1 MAKITLKLGQILQ
14 LESEINGFVNPQTG
28 KEVLLGFRKHKLP
41 LKTKYWL
48 SELGD
53 RLSAERKSVETLR
66 DDIIQKHGEDDGK
79 GGIQI
84 GVFIEQKDESDKV
97 ISRELNPK
105 YVEFQNEFN
114 ALLSED
120 KEIEYTPLTMED
132 LDRVGETTD
141 DYNLLFML
149 VQKPTEHVGE

>member
-14 LESEINGFVNPQTG
+14 LESEINGYTNPQNG
-28 KEVLLGFRKHKLP
+28 QEVFIGFRKHKLP

-48 SELGD
+48 TELGD
-53 RLSAERKSVETLR
+53 RLSAERKMVETLR
-66 DDIIQKHGEDDGK
+66 DEIIQKHGEDDCK

-84 GVFIEQKDESDKV
+84 GVFIEQKDENDKV
-97 ISRELNPK
+97 ISRELNPQ

-114 ALLSED
+114 TLLSEE

-132 LDRVGETTD
+132 LDKVGETTD

-149 VQKPTEHVGE
+149 VQKPNE

>member
-14 LESEINGFVNPQTG
+14 LESEINGYTNPQNG
-28 KEVLLGFRKHKLP
+28 QEVFIGFRKHKLP

-48 SELGD
+48 TELGD
-53 RLSAERKSVETLR
+53 RLSAERKMVETLR
-66 DDIIQKHGEDDGK
+66 DEIIQKHGEDDGK

-84 GVFIEQKDESDKV
+84 GVFIEQKDENDKV
-97 ISRELNPK
+97 ISRELNPQ

-114 ALLSED
+114 TLLSEE

-132 LDRVGETTD
+132 LDKVGETTD

-149 VQKPTEHVGE
+149 VQKPNE

>member
-14 LESEINGFVNPQTG
+14 LESEINGYTNPQNG
-28 KEVLLGFRKHKLP
+28 QEVFIGFRKHKLP

-48 SELGD
+48 TELGD
-53 RLSAERKSVETLR
+53 RLSAERKMVETLR
-66 DDIIQKHGEDDGK
+66 DEIIQKHGEDDGK

-84 GVFIEQKDESDKV
+84 GVFIEQKDENDKV
-97 ISRELNPK
+97 ISRELNPQ

-114 ALLSED
+114 TLLSEE

-132 LDRVGETTD
+132 LDKVGETTD

-149 VQKPTEHVGE
+149 VEKP

>member
-14 LESEINGFVNPQTG
+14 LESEINGYTNPQNG
-28 KEVLLGFRKHKLP
+28 QEVFIGFRKHKLP

-48 SELGD
+48 TELGD
-53 RLSAERKSVETLR
+53 RLSAERKMVETLR
-66 DDIIQKHGEDDGK
+66 DEIIQKHGEDDGK

-84 GVFIEQKDESDKV
+84 GVFIEQKDENDKV
-97 ISRELNPK
+97 ISRELNPQ

-114 ALLSED
+114 TLLSEE

-132 LDRVGETTD
+132 LDKVGETTD
-141 DYNLLFML
+141 DYNLLFVL
-149 VQKPTEHVGE
+149 VEKP

>member
-1 MAKITLKLGQILQ
+1 MAKRTLKLGEILQ
-14 LESEINGFVNPQTG
+14 LESEINGLVNPQTG
-28 KEVLLGFRKHKLP
+28 KEIFIGFRKHKLA

-48 SELGD
+48 TELGE

-84 GVFIEQKDESDKV
+84 GMFIEKKDENDTV

-105 YVEFQNEFN
+105 YIEFQKEYGELLNE
-114 ALLSED
+114 E
-120 KEIEYTPLTMED
+120 KEIEYTPLTVED
-132 LDRVGETTD
+132 LENAGDTTD
-141 DYNLLFML
+141 NYSILFQL
-149 VQKPTEHVGE
+149 VSKPTETNE

>member
-1 MAKITLKLGQILQ
+1 MAKLTLKLGQILQ

-28 KEVLLGFRKHKLP
+28 KEVYVGFRKHKLP

-48 SELGD
+48 TELGD
-53 RLSAERKSVETLR
+53 RLMSERKTIESLR
-66 DDIIQKHGEDDGK
+66 DEMIQKHGEDDGK

-84 GVFIEQKDESDKV
+84 GVFIEKKGENDEV

-114 ALLSED
+114 ALLSEE
-120 KEIEYTPLTMED
+120 KEIEYTPLTMDD
-132 LDRVGETTD
+132 LDKVGETTD

-149 VQKPTEHVGE
+149 VQKPTLES

>member
-14 LESEINGFVNPQTG
+14 LESEINGYTNPQNG
-28 KEVLLGFRKHKLP
+28 QEVFIGFRKHKLP

-48 SELGD
+48 TELGD
-53 RLSAERKSVETLR
+53 RLSAERKMVETLR
-66 DDIIQKHGEDDGK
+66 DEIIQKHGEDDGK

-84 GVFIEQKDESDKV
+84 GVFIEQKDENDKA
-97 ISRELNPK
+97 ISRELNPQ

-114 ALLSED
+114 TLLSEE

-132 LDRVGETTD
+132 LDKVGETTD

-149 VQKPTEHVGE
+149 VQKPNE

>member
-1 MAKITLKLGQILQ
+1 MAKLTLKLGQVLQ
-14 LESEINGFVNPQTG
+14 LESEINGFVNPQNG
-28 KEVLLGFRKHKLP
+28 KEVFVGFRKHKLP

-53 RLSAERKSVETLR
+53 RLASERKSIETLR
-66 DDIIQKHGEDDGK
+66 DEIIQKHGEDDGK

-84 GVFIEQKDESDKV
+84 GVFIEQKDENDKV
-97 ISRELNPK
+97 ISRELNPQ

-114 ALLSED
+114 ALLSEE

-132 LDRVGETTD
+132 LDKVGETTD

-149 VQKPTEHVGE
+149 VQKPTE

>member
-1 MAKITLKLGQILQ
+1 MAKLTLKLGQILQ

-28 KEVLLGFRKHKLP
+28 KEVYLGFRKHKLP

-48 SELGD
+48 TELGD
-53 RLSAERKSVETLR
+53 RLASERKTIETLR
-66 DDIIQKHGEDDGK
+66 DEIIQKHGEDDGK

-84 GVFIEQKDESDKV
+84 GVFIEQKDENDKV

-105 YVEFQNEFN
+105 YVEFQTEFN

-120 KEIEYTPLTMED
+120 KEIEYSPLTMED
-132 LDRVGETTD
+132 LDRVGETSD

-149 VQKPTEHVGE
+149 VQKPTESEE

>member
-1 MAKITLKLGQILQ
+1 MANITLKLGQILQ
-14 LESEINGFVNPQTG
+14 LESEINGYTNPQNG
-28 KEVLLGFRKHKLP
+28 QEVYIGFRKHKLP

-48 SELGD
+48 TELGD
-53 RLSAERKSVETLR
+53 RLATERKTVETLR
-66 DDIIQKHGEDDGK
+66 DEIIQKHGEDDGK

-84 GVFIEQKDESDKV
+84 GVFIEQKDENDKV
-97 ISRELNPK
+97 ISRELNPQ

-120 KEIEYTPLTMED
+120 KEIEYTPLTMDD
-132 LDRVGETTD
+132 LERVGETTD

-149 VQKPTEHVGE
+149 VQKPGMVTE

>member
-1 MAKITLKLGQILQ
+1 MAKLTLKLGQILQ

-28 KEVLLGFRKHKLP
+28 KEVYLGFRKHKLP

-48 SELGD
+48 TELGD
-53 RLSAERKSVETLR
+53 RLATERKTIETLR
-66 DDIIQKHGEDDGK
+66 DEIIQKHGEDDGK

-84 GVFIEQKDESDKV
+84 GVFIEQKDENDKV

-132 LDRVGETTD
+132 LDKVGETSD

-149 VQKPTEHVGE
+149 VQKPTESEE

>member
-1 MAKITLKLGQILQ
+1 MAKLTLKLGQILQ

-28 KEVLLGFRKHKLP
+28 KEVYHGFRKHKLP

-53 RLSAERKSVETLR
+53 RLATERKTIETLR
-66 DDIIQKHGEDDGK
+66 DEIIQKHGEDDGK

-84 GVFIEQKDESDKV
+84 GVFIEQKDENDKV

-114 ALLSED
+114 SLLSED
-120 KEIEYTPLTMED
+120 KEIEYTPLTMDD
-132 LDRVGETTD
+132 LDKVGETTD
-141 DYNLLFML
+141 DYNLLFLL
-149 VQKPTEHVGE
+149 VQKPTEQVGE

>member
-1 MAKITLKLGQILQ
+1 MAKLTLKLGQVLQ
-14 LESEINGFVNPQTG
+14 LESEINGFTNPQTG
-28 KEVLLGFRKHKLP
+28 KEVFQGFRKHKLP

-53 RLSAERKSVETLR
+53 RLATERKSIETLR
-66 DDIIQKHGEDDGK
+66 DEIIQKHGEDDGK

-84 GVFIEQKDESDKV
+84 GVFIEQKDENDKV

-105 YVEFQNEFN
+105 YVEFQEEFN
-114 ALLSED
+114 ALLNED
-120 KEIEYTPLTMED
+120 KEIEYTPLTMDD
-132 LDRVGETTD
+132 LDKVGETTD

-149 VQKPTEHVGE
+149 VQKPSEQVGE

>member
-1 MAKITLKLGQILQ
+1 MAKLTLKLGQVLQ

-28 KEVLLGFRKHKLP
+28 KEVFVGFRKHKLP

-53 RLSAERKSVETLR
+53 RLAAERKTIETLR
-66 DDIIQKHGEDDGK
+66 DEIIQKHGEDDGK

-84 GVFIEQKDESDKV
+84 GVFIEQKDENDKV
-97 ISRELNPK
+97 ISRELNPQ

-132 LDRVGETTD
+132 LDKVGETTD

-149 VQKPTEHVGE
+149 VQKPTE

>member
-1 MAKITLKLGQILQ
+1 MAKLTLKLGQVLQ
-14 LESEINGFVNPQTG
+14 LESEINGFVNPQNG
-28 KEVLLGFRKHKLP
+28 KEVFVGFRKHKLP

-53 RLSAERKSVETLR
+53 RLAAERKTIETLR
-66 DDIIQKHGEDDGK
+66 DEIIQKHGEDDGK

-84 GVFIEQKDESDKV
+84 GVFIEQKDENDKV
-97 ISRELNPK
+97 ISRELNPQ

-132 LDRVGETTD
+132 LEKVGETTD

-149 VQKPTEHVGE
+149 VQKPNE